1 MLERGLK
8 LENEQSL
15 KEQIQ
20 LVVIETLF
28 AAYLHSNYSKKKKE
42 KNTKEIGI
50 DVVNTR
56 ILRDPLLLF
65 LLAGAVLL
73 AGVVVVVAAGVVV
86 VVVAAGAAGVVV
98 AVVAAGVV
106 AGVVVFT
113 GSLCG

>member
-1 MLERGLK
+1 ME

-42 KNTKEIGI
+42 KKNTKEIGI

-73 AGVVVVVAAGVVV
+73 AGVVVVVAAGVAGVV
-86 VVVAAGAAGVVV
+86 VAVVAAGAAGVVV
-98 AVVAAGVV
+98 VVVVVV